1 MNGCGRPWR
10 SGGFDPLDIEHV
22 EIGPCPYDPD
32 PLAKE
37 MPAGSVAFQPPFP
50 AIGDTQHGVGIIAKQ
65 DADQFVPR
73 AAWHVICALQ
83 TCARIGAAPRSGPA
97 YFRTPS

>member
-1 MNGCGRPWR
+1 M
-10 SGGFDPLDIEHV
+10 LDIEHIK
-22 EIGPCPYDPD
+22 IGPCPYDPN

-73 AAWHVICALQ
+73 AAWHVFCALQ
-83 TCARIGAAPRSGPA
+83 ACAVPGPA
-97 YFRTPS
+97 PGLGSLGSRTPS